1 MSLETHW
8 LISTPFL
15 TAATRIQQAKIAQYA
30 MKKTT
35 MRVEAK
41 PKSHIET
48 NVTYLTNP
56 LLLLVVKA

>member
-35 MRVEAK
+35 IKVEAN
-41 PKSHIET
+41 PKSHI
-48 NVTYLTNP
+48 
-56 LLLLVVKA
+56 